1 MAEASHTGNW
11 QEAVKVMEDVLTIT
25 IKIML
30 INYYIFILIILTII
44 ATIAIITQSS

>member
-25 IKIML
+25 IMIML
-30 INYYIFILIILTII
+30 INYYIFILTII